1 MGESLKSGV
10 TLGSYR
16 IVAPLGAGGMGE
28 VYRATD
34 TKLDRD
40 VAVKVLPESLAAD
53 PERLARFEREAK
65 VLASLNHP
73 NIAAIYGLEGAGST
87 SALVMEL
94 VEGETLGDRLERG
107 RIPLDECLEI
117 ARQVAEALEAAHE
130 KGIVHRDLKPA
141 NVKITPE
148 GKVKVLDFGLAKA
161 ISPVS
166 GSSGSLSEVANSPTI
181 TRHATAMGAILGTA
195 AYMSPEQ
202 AKGKTVDKRADI
214 WAFGAVLFEMLTGK
228 KLFAGDSVAETL
240 AAVLRADPDWRD
252 LPPGLPKSLRDV
264 VRRCLEREPRRRIH
278 DIADARIV
286 LDELADGRA
295 LETPE
300 SAPPPAAPARRLAAW
315 GVPLLIGALGALTVV
330 AALWQLR
337 SSPAGAG
344 VPAAALPRV
353 SFRQLTFNAGGEFA
367 PSLAPDGESFAF
379 VRKVGGQ
386 SDIFLQRVD
395 GQKAINLTEGCRE
408 NDDEPAFSPDG
419 RSIAYRSECG
429 GGGIFVMGATGES
442 ARKVTASGYNAAW
455 SPDGRELAVADE
467 QLHLP
472 FGRGTASKLW
482 AVRVENGE
490 RRLLSEHDAV
500 QPSWSPDG
508 RRVAFWGLN
517 GTSSQRDIWTV
528 AADGSEAALAAAVPV
543 MEDPAVD
550 WNPVWAAD
558 GRALLF
564 SSTRGGTM
572 NAWRIPIDPA
582 SGRPTGEP
590 VALTA
595 PSSWVGFL
603 SSSRDGRRL
612 AFVDRNVRTAVFVAP
627 FDPVRGELAGTPRRV
642 PLGTIEVYEAVDLAP
657 DGESVLFDNAGL
669 PQHLYLARPDGTLLQ
684 LTDGPHR
691 DRQGS
696 FSPDGQWIAFQ
707 SNRWASELALIRPD
721 GSGMRELVSGG
732 TTGWYPAWSPDGRRL
747 LASDFDSAFVLEMAD
762 GAAKGAL
769 ERLPSPDKDLDFWAS
784 SWSPDSRRIAGE
796 VSLANNPVG
805 IAVYSLADR
814 SYRRLPAA
822 PGARRPYFLPDGKRL
837 LWARSEAVEIHDL
850 ESGRTRVLMTA
861 TPGYDVAWA
870 TISRDGRHLTWHEQA
885 DESDLWL
892 ALFE

>member
-1 MGESLKSGV
+1 
-10 TLGSYR
+10 
-16 IVAPLGAGGMGE
+16 
-28 VYRATD
+28 
-34 TKLDRD
+34 
-40 VAVKVLPESLAAD
+40 
-53 PERLARFEREAK
+53 
-65 VLASLNHP
+65 
-73 NIAAIYGLEGAGST
+73 
-87 SALVMEL
+87 
-94 VEGETLGDRLERG
+94 
-107 RIPLDECLEI
+107 
-117 ARQVAEALEAAHE
+117 
-130 KGIVHRDLKPA
+130 
-141 NVKITPE
+141 
-148 GKVKVLDFGLAKA
+148 
-161 ISPVS
+161 
-166 GSSGSLSEVANSPTI
+166 
-181 TRHATAMGAILGTA
+181 MGAILGTA

-202 AKGKTVDKRADI
+202 AKGKAVDKRSDI

-240 AAVLRADPDWRD
+240 AAVLRADPDWRE
-252 LPPGLPKSLRDV
+252 LPPDLPKSLRDL

-286 LDELADGRA
+286 IDELVDGRA
-295 LETPE
+295 LEAPE
-300 SAPPPAAPARRLAAW
+300 SAPLPATPARWLAAW
-315 GVPLLIGALGALTVV
+315 GVPLLVGVLGTLTVA

-337 SSPAGAG
+337 GSPAGAAS
-344 VPAAALPRV
+344 PAVAPPRI
-353 SFRQLTFNAGGEFA
+353 SFRQLTFSAGGEHA

-386 SDIFLQRVD
+386 TDIFLQRVD

-419 RSIAYRSECG
+419 RSIAYYSECG

-442 ARKVTASGYNAAW
+442 PRKVTGAGHNAAW

-472 FGRGTASKLW
+472 FGRSSTSKLW

-508 RRVAFWGLN
+508 RRVAFWGLK

-528 AADGSEAALAAAVPV
+528 AADGSQAAPDAAVPALD
-543 MEDPAVD
+543 DPAVD
-550 WNPVWAAD
+550 WSPVWSAD

-572 NAWRIPIDPA
+572 NTWRIPIDPE
-582 SGRPTGEP
+582 SGRPVGEP

-603 SSSRDGRRL
+603 ASSRDGRRL

-627 FDPVRGELAGTPRRV
+627 FDPVRGELAGPPRRT
-642 PLGTIEVYEAVDLAP
+642 PLGTVEVYESVDLAP
-657 DGESVLFDNAGL
+657 DGESVLFDSAGL

-691 DRQGS
+691 DRQGA
-696 FSPDGQWIAFQ
+696 FSPDGQWIVFQ
-707 SNRWASELALIRPD
+707 TNRWSGDLALIRPD
-721 GSGMRELVSGG
+721 GSGMREIATGG
-732 TTGWYPAWSPDGRRL
+732 TTGWYPAWSSDGRRL
-747 LASDFDSAFVLEMAD
+747 VASDFDSAFVLELAD
-762 GAAKGAL
+762 GAAKVSL
-769 ERLPSPDKDLDFWAS
+769 ERLPQPDKDLDFWAS
-784 SWSPDSRRIAGE
+784 SWSPDDQRIAGE
-796 VSLANNPVG
+796 VNLANNPVG
-805 IAVYSLADR
+805 IAVYSFADR
-814 SYRRLPAA
+814 SFRRLPGA
-822 PGARRPYFLPDGKRL
+822 PGARQPNFLPDGKRL
-837 LWARSEAVEIHDL
+837 LWARFEGVEIHDL
-850 ESGRTRVLMTA
+850 ESGRTRPIVA
-861 TPGYDVAWA
+861 AAPGYVIAWVKLA
-870 TISRDGRHLTWHEQA
+870 RDGRHLVWHEQA

>member
-10 TLGSYR
+10 SLGPYR

-73 NIAAIYGLEGAGST
+73 NIAAIYGLEGIGST

-94 VEGETLGDRLERG
+94 VEGETLAERLERG
-107 RIPLDECLEI
+107 RIPLDETLAI

-161 ISPVS
+161 ISPIA
-166 GSSGSLSEVANSPTI
+166 GSSGSATEVANSPTI

-202 AKGKTVDKRADI
+202 AKGKTVDKRADV

-240 AAVLRADPDWRD
+240 AAVLRADPDWRE
-252 LPPGLPKSLRDV
+252 LPPALPKSARDL

-295 LETPE
+295 LEAPE
-300 SAPPPAAPARRLAAW
+300 SAAPPAAPARRLVAW
-315 GVPLLIGALGALTVV
+315 GVPLLVGVLGTLTVA

-337 SSPAGAG
+337 SPAAGAG
-344 VPAAALPRV
+344 AASAASPRV
-353 SFRQLTFNAGGEFA
+353 SYRQLTFSAGGEFA

-379 VRKVGGQ
+379 VREVDGQ
-386 SDIFLQRVD
+386 ADIFLQRVD

-419 RSIAYRSECG
+419 RSIAYHSECG

-442 ARKVTASGYNAAW
+442 ARKVTGTGHNAAW
-455 SPDGRELAVADE
+455 SPDGRELAIADE

-472 FGRGTASKLW
+472 FGRGTTSKLW

-490 RRLLSEHDAV
+490 RRLLSEQDAV

-508 RRVAFWGLN
+508 RRVAFWGLK

-528 AADGSEAALAAAVPV
+528 AADGSQAAPGAAVPV
-543 MEDPAVD
+543 MDDPAVD
-550 WNPVWAAD
+550 WSPVWSAD

-572 NAWRIPIDPA
+572 NTWRIPIDPA
-582 SGRPTGEP
+582 SGRPAGEP
-590 VALTA
+590 IALTA

-627 FDPVRGELAGTPRRV
+627 FDPVRGELAGPARRI
-642 PLGTIEVYEAVDLAP
+642 PLGTIEVYEAIDLAP

-691 DRQGS
+691 DRQGM
-696 FSPDGQWIAFQ
+696 FSPDGQWIVFQ
-707 SNRWASELALIRPD
+707 SNRWGSELALIHPD
-721 GSGMRELVSGG
+721 GSGMRELVTGG

-747 LASDFDSAFVLEMAD
+747 LSSDFESAYVLDMAD
-762 GAAKGAL
+762 GAAKGPL
-769 ERLPSPDKDLDFWAS
+769 ERLPPPDKELDFWAS
-784 SWSPDSRRIAGE
+784 SWSPDGQRIAGE
-796 VSLANNPVG
+796 VSRANNPVG

-814 SYRRLPAA
+814 SFRRLTAA

-837 LWARSEAVEIHDL
+837 LWARSEGVEIHDL
-850 ESGRTRVLMTA
+850 ESGRARLLMA
-861 TPGYDVAWA
+861 AAPGYDIAWA
-870 TISRDGRHLTWHEQA
+870 TLSRDGRHLAWHEQA